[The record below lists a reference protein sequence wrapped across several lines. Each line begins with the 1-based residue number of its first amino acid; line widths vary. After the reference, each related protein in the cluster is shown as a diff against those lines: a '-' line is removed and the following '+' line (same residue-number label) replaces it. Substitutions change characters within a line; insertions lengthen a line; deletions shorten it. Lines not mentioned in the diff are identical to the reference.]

1 MRNKLINIFRIVFIL
16 ILVTLGL
23 LVFFRP
29 AHTETNILKA
39 IFSSTQDNLLVDLSS
54 RFSAKVNVIVESDD
68 PQKAENTS
76 KMFYAQID
84 KNKMQTS
91 DVNITGILEDLEK
104 YHNNL
109 LSNKTRKLLMNKQFD
124 KVIENSYET
133 LYNPV
138 MPPIGSID
146 DDPFLLLTDFVM
158 NLSGN
163 TQMPTNFSPIQYNDK
178 YYSLIKLDVSSDLAL
193 SPTVLNTEIE
203 KLVNLQKNLS
213 KDGVKVYLTGAPIHS
228 YFASS
233 HSIFE
238 INLICILSTLF
249 VIALIFLYFGSLVPL
264 VPIALSIGVGIFS
277 GYCVTALI
285 FKDIHIL
292 TFVFST
298 TLIGVCVDYSLHYF
312 VTLKEEKDGNVA
324 ISKIFKSLTV
334 SLITTVS
341 AFLIL
346 LFANFIL
353 LKQISVFTITGLI
366 TVYGIVWVQMGTI
379 FIC

>member
-138 MPPIGSID
+138 MSPIGSID

-203 KLVNLQKNLS
+203 KLVNLQKILS

-249 VIALIFLYFGSLVPL
+249 VIALIFLYFGSLMPL

-277 GYCVTALI
+277 G
-285 FKDIHIL
+285 
-292 TFVFST
+292 
-298 TLIGVCVDYSLHYF
+298 
-312 VTLKEEKDGNVA
+312 
-324 ISKIFKSLTV
+324 
-334 SLITTVS
+334 
-341 AFLIL
+341 
-346 LFANFIL
+346 
-353 LKQISVFTITGLI
+353 
-366 TVYGIVWVQMGTI
+366 
-379 FIC
+379 